1 MTNQEKK
8 TLCVNSS
15 EDYIQ
20 LAIGDG
26 TGLLCGMETRAE
38 RQGIVLTPKL
48 INSCLKVIDSDLAD
62 INRLACVIG
71 PGSFTGLRICLSI
84 LTGISM
90 SRNIPMGGI
99 NYLDLLA
106 HNAFLSVKGRVFVI
120 LYAKINLVYVQGFV
134 GPDPISP
141 LHPPKVCKL
150 DKVKDLF
157 DTHKGEVYVLGSGVR
172 RYVEL
177 FDKWPITVL
186 DPVFDR
192 PSLESLIKYSS
203 KIEYS
208 TSPLSPIYLRPSDAE
223 ENLEVIAK
231 KRGLN

>member
-20 LAIGDG
+20 LAIGEG
-26 TGLLCGMETRAE
+26 GGLLCGLETRAE
-38 RQGIVLTPKL
+38 RRSIVLIPKL
-48 INSCLKVIDSDLAD
+48 INNCLKIIDTDLSD
-62 INRLACVIG
+62 ISRLACVIG
-71 PGSFTGLRICLSI
+71 PGSFTGLRISISI

-90 SRNIPMGGI
+90 SKNIPMGGI

-120 LYAKINLVYVQGFV
+120 LYAKINLVYVQGFD
-134 GPDPISP
+134 GPDPICP
-141 LHPPKVCKL
+141 IHPPTVCRL

-172 RYVEL
+172 RYEGL

-203 KIEYS
+203 KIEYL
-208 TSPLSPIYLRPSDAE
+208 TKPMSPLYLRPSDAE
-223 ENLEVIAK
+223 ENLEDIVK